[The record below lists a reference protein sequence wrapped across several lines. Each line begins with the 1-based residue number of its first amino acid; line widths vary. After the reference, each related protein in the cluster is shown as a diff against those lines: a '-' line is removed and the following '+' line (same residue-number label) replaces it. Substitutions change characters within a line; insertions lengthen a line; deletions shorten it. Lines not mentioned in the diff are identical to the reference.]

1 MNEKSNPM
9 SMMYKTIPA
18 VAELNKVPGFDPLKF
33 LRHKVS
39 RKTNEEM
46 LQLELPYQKLWF
58 RLRHP
63 QGRMKLTTLRI
74 TEQLAIMEARVYLDR
89 SDAEPISSYISQHSA
104 EEGTDYVQA
113 AQDEALSAALSD
125 AGFGLQFAD
134 VAVDSTGKVFG
145 SSIPLSGTA
154 PIRQPMPN
162 AAQRPVE
169 APGAALRQSGGEV
182 HARPERAPQ
191 NAVEG
196 RNTPARP
203 APIQKPAAKPV
214 QNEQSPV
221 SPVQP
226 VVQQMVAE
234 EKENM
239 DTLPAGKVE
248 ENGPKRYAI
257 PETWYKQSG
266 TSGTPELQSI
276 LRGPLLLH
284 SASAL
289 SGRTERSADSLRLL
303 PSGTPHRM
311 PAGSLDKVNR
321 CSG

>member
-9 SMMYKTIPA
+9 PMMYKTIPA

-154 PIRQPMPN
+154 PIRQPIPN
-162 AAQRPVE
+162 SVIYSHKIGHFHWYMILVCWNGSSGSMQS
-169 APGAALRQSGGEV
+169 RQ
-182 HARPERAPQ
+182 
-191 NAVEG
+191 
-196 RNTPARP
+196 RNT
-203 APIQKPAAKPV
+203 
-214 QNEQSPV
+214 
-221 SPVQP
+221 
-226 VVQQMVAE
+226 
-234 EKENM
+234 
-239 DTLPAGKVE
+239 AGK
-248 ENGPKRYAI
+248 P
-257 PETWYKQSG
+257 TWCCA
-266 TSGTPELQSI
+266 
-276 LRGPLLLH
+276 R
-284 SASAL
+284 
-289 SGRTERSADSLRLL
+289 
-303 PSGTPHRM
+303 
-311 PAGSLDKVNR
+311 
-321 CSG
+321 

>member
-9 SMMYKTIPA
+9 TMMYKTIPA

-145 SSIPLSGTA
+145 SQYSAFRDGSYPATDAKCGA
-154 PIRQPMPN
+154 
-162 AAQRPVE
+162 E
-169 APGAALRQSGGEV
+169 ARRSPWSGAAAIWWGS
-182 HARPERAPQ
+182 
-191 NAVEG
+191 
-196 RNTPARP
+196 
-203 APIQKPAAKPV
+203 
-214 QNEQSPV
+214 SC
-221 SPVQP
+221 
-226 VVQQMVAE
+226 
-234 EKENM
+234 
-239 DTLPAGKVE
+239 PAGKSASE
-248 ENGPKRYAI
+248 RR
-257 PETWYKQSG
+257 
-266 TSGTPELQSI
+266 
-276 LRGPLLLH
+276 RGP
-284 SASAL
+284 
-289 SGRTERSADSLRLL
+289 
-303 PSGTPHRM
+303 
-311 PAGSLDKVNR
+311 
-321 CSG
+321 